1 MTKKPSLSRL
11 LNVLMTDRARV
22 EGAVRGR
29 TGEVASADIVQETWL
44 KLANHQPDS
53 AIENPSAFVRRVAR
67 NTATDYLRKE
77 RRRSALNTEVHH
89 LLYDTE
95 DELSPERIVIGRQAA
110 AIVREAINSLPPQTR
125 RVLLMSRFE
134 GMTHRD
140 IALELGI
147 SEAAVYYH
155 IRRAFEHL
163 AAVRSHLP
171 D

>member
-1 MTKKPSLSRL
+1 MTRKPSLSRL

-53 AIENPSAFVRRVAR
+53 AIENPSAFVRRVAK

-77 RRRSALNTEVHH
+77 RRRSALNTEVHD

-110 AIVREAINSLPPQTR
+110 TIVREAINSLPPQTR

>member
-1 MTKKPSLSRL
+1 
-11 LNVLMTDRARV
+11 MTDRARV
-22 EGAVRGR
+22 EGAVRSR
-29 TGEVASADIVQETWL
+29 TGDVSPADIVQETWL
-44 KLANHQPDS
+44 KLANHPADS
-53 AIENPSAFVRRVAR
+53 AINNPSAFVRRVAK
-67 NTATDYLRKE
+67 NTATDYPRRE
-77 RRRSALNTEVHH
+77 RRRSALNAETHD

-110 AIVREAINSLPPQTR
+110 AIVRDSIDSLPPKTR

-134 GMTHRD
+134 GMTHRE

-147 SEAAVYYH
+147 SETAVYYH

>member
-1 MTKKPSLSRL
+1 MR
-11 LNVLMTDRARV
+11 D
-22 EGAVRGR
+22 
-29 TGEVASADIVQETWL
+29 
-44 KLANHQPDS
+44 
-53 AIENPSAFVRRVAR
+53 
-67 NTATDYLRKE
+67 
-77 RRRSALNTEVHH
+77 
-89 LLYDTE
+89 
-95 DELSPERIVIGRQAA
+95 
-110 AIVREAINSLPPQTR
+110 AINSLPPQTR

-134 GMTHRD
+134 GLTHRE